1 MTTCLAPR
9 YLISGRTVRV
19 LVCTVLVA
27 TFGSFEPTLSQDRV
41 PHGRLFPPED
51 LGVLEGPDR
60 DAWQQPEQV
69 MDALAIAD
77 GARVADLGAGG
88 GWFTVRLSRRVGPNG
103 RVYAEDIQP
112 QMIESIARRVSREGL
127 ANVVTVLGTPDDPK
141 LPTDLDAVLIV
152 STYPEMTDPVALLQN
167 VAASLKPNGRVGI
180 IDFKLE
186 GGGPGPPLDERVEP
200 AAVIRDAERAGLRL
214 LAREEFLT
222 YQYLLVFDQGDS
234 QAPVS

>member
-1 MTTCLAPR
+1 MIVAL
-9 YLISGRTVRV
+9 
-19 LVCTVLVA
+19 LVA
-27 TFGSFEPTLSQDRV
+27 VSWCDLAIAQDRV

-51 LGVLEGPDR
+51 LGLLEGPDR

-69 MDALAIAD
+69 MDALSIAD
-77 GARVADLGAGG
+77 GATVADLGAGG

-141 LPTDLDAVLIV
+141 LPPDLDAVLIV
-152 STYPEMTDPVALLQN
+152 STYPEMTDPVALLRN

-186 GGGPGPPLDERVEP
+186 GGGPGPPIDERVEP
-200 AAVIRDAERAGLRL
+200 DAVIRDAERAGLQL

-222 YQYLLVFDQGDS
+222 YQYLLVFGQRDS
-234 QAPVS
+234 DATVS